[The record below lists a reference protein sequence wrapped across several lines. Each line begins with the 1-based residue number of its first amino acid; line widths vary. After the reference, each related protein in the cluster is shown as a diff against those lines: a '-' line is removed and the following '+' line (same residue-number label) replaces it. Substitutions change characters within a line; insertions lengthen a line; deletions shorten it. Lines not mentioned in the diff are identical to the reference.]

1 MKTRGF
7 GRVLCALVTALL
19 SGTGARA
26 QINVGSDGSDGVL
39 NVTSSIEIDL
49 GLAATGSWTDPSPVA
64 GQGVY
69 DPDQWAVVFKYSS
82 VNINAGRTVTF
93 KNHPS
98 RAPVVWLVQGNATI
112 AGTVYVNGQAGHPHN
127 TAYYLSEPGPGGF
140 RGGRTWLSPTAQ
152 EVAGLGPG
160 GARSPAVDC
169 GGGWGGSFGSIP
181 TGSGATGSPGPIY
194 GNALVMPLLGG
205 SGGAG
210 VDLGTCPQLYS
221 GSGAGGGA
229 ILIAAG
235 STFALSGGIYAT
247 GGDASTSFGAGSAGS
262 GGSIRIVA
270 NAATGTGLLRAKGG
284 TSAGSQPGRWGAKG
298 RIRVEA
304 NAITL
309 ADPGDPQYSFGL
321 PGDPAMIFPPALSPR
336 VRCVSV
342 GAAPVPADPR
352 ASLGFPLSDVSMASP
367 SPVTI
372 VVEGENVPL
381 NWSVEVRMVPT
392 TSGTDVAVLATLQP
406 GSTEALSTWHAQM
419 TFPNGFAAVQ
429 ARAFQ
434 P

>member
-82 VNINAGRTVTF
+82 VNISAGQTVTF

-98 RAPVVWLVQGNATI
+98 RAPVIWLVQGSATI
-112 AGTVYVNGQAGHPHN
+112 AGSVSVSGANGHPN
-127 TAYYLSEPGPGGF
+127 NAAYALSEPGPGGF
-140 RGGRTWLSPTAQ
+140 RGGRNWLSPTAQ
-152 EVAGLGPG
+152 EVAGFGPG
-160 GARSPAVDC
+160 GGRGTPVPPTSCGPPPAY
-169 GGGWGGSFGSIP
+169 GGSFATP
-181 TGSGATGSPGPIY
+181 GSGIFGSAGPTYGSPL
-194 GNALVMPLLGG
+194 LVPLIGG

-210 VDLGTCPQLYS
+210 IDS
-221 GSGAGGGA
+221 GACGFLWGVAGGGAGGGS
-229 ILIAAG
+229 ILIAVADTMILNG
-235 STFALSGGIYAT
+235 SITANGGAT
-247 GGDASTSFGAGSAGS
+247 SSGS
-262 GGSIRIVA
+262 GGSGGAIRIIA
-270 NAATGTGLLRAKGG
+270 DACAGSGLLRAAGG
-284 TSAGSQPGRWGAKG
+284 TQSSGFG

-309 ADPGDPQYSFGL
+309 ADPGVPPFSFGV
-321 PGDPAMIFPPALSPR
+321 PGDPAMIFPPALAPR

-381 NWSVEVRMVPT
+381 NWAVEVRMVPT